1 MGQWQ
6 RQESTEDVETEASAS
21 SSSPACMS
29 CRVIGTTTCLGL
41 SAYFVVQSKTQ
52 PSPVGRTVM
61 LGVAGG
67 LAALGVA
74 RSLA

>member
-1 MGQWQ
+1 MGQ
-6 RQESTEDVETEASAS
+6 RQARTEDRETEASV
-21 SSSPACMS
+21 SSPACVS
-29 CRVIGTTTCLGL
+29 CKVIGTTTCLGL
-41 SAYFVVQSKTQ
+41 STYFAVQSKTQ

-74 RSLA
+74 RALVD

>member
-1 MGQWQ
+1 MGQ
-6 RQESTEDVETEASAS
+6 RQASAERMAAESSAS
-21 SSSPACMS
+21 SSACMS
-29 CRVIGTTTCLGL
+29 CKVIGTTTCLGL

-52 PSPVGRTVM
+52 PSPMGRTVM

-74 RSLA
+74 RAALV